1 MIIDIHHQQIIIVII
16 AQLKIY
22 NLILIIKIV
31 SIHSYN
37 KQLIVKPNVHVEEPV
52 LSICSLT

>member
-22 NLILIIKIV
+22 NLILIIKTA

-37 KQLIVKPNVHVEEPV
+37 KQLIVKPNGHVEEPV
-52 LSICSLT
+52 

>member
-22 NLILIIKIV
+22 NLILIIKIA

-37 KQLIVKPNVHVEEPV
+37 KQLIVKPNVHEEEPV
-52 LSICSLT
+52 